1 MAFDEN
7 RYPTQAFEAHA
18 VVVFIEK
25 TIPVGQKSN
34 GRLVFFQRGFTLDI
48 DCLDFFEAFC
58 KIRQFG

>member
-7 RYPTQAFEAHA
+7 RYPTQALKAHA

-25 TIPVGQKSN
+25 AIPVGQKSY
-34 GRLVFFQRGFTLDI
+34 GRLVFFHRGITLDI
-48 DCLDFFEAFC
+48 DCLDFFEAFR